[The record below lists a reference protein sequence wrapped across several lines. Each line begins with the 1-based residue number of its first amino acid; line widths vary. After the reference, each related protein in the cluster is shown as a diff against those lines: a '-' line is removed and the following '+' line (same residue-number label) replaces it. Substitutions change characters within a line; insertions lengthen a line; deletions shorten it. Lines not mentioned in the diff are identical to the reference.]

1 LEPLCGVIIL
11 KKKLR
16 RNHTHLSLHVQLATT
31 HIYLSNQRIYLS
43 TRMQQ
48 PYLLFH
54 LTPRAGRWIPSH
66 SFLLLRLRF
75 LKASVLR
82 FWPESEVRPLPASEV
97 RPFILH
103 VSFCFPKKS
112 TSTTSCVGSD
122 GMMASCTA
130 NDGSFLQELRVNH
143 LHELR
148 GDGSTTTSMAS
159 SCDLDGLL
167 LRDLD
172 RARPDPGAPLPGGS
186 CTMAPIT
193 MATAAMAAP
202 PRRHQRDMALFFLF
216 SKIIFF
222 VLVHLRN

>member
-1 LEPLCGVIIL
+1 
-11 KKKLR
+11 
-16 RNHTHLSLHVQLATT
+16 
-31 HIYLSNQRIYLS
+31 
-43 TRMQQ
+43 MQQ

-172 RARPDPGAPLPGGS
+172 RARARSRGSFARWLQHDGTDHDGNGSDGGS
-186 CTMAPIT
+186 TTTAPT
-193 MATAAMAAP
+193 GYGSVFFYF
-202 PRRHQRDMALFFLF
+202 QKLFFCL
-216 SKIIFF
+216 SPLKK
-222 VLVHLRN
+222 LTS